1 MKEPVTGLPCPP
13 MSEEVIAGRYELLEL
28 VGRGGMSSVWKA
40 QDRLLDRTVAIKV
53 LHEQFTQ
60 DDEYVERFRRE
71 ARSVAQLSHPNIV
84 TVIDRGEDGGRQY
97 IVFEYVAGRNLKQLI
112 ERQGP
117 LPIHDAL
124 VFALQMARALG
135 FAHDRGLIHRD
146 VKPQNVLLND
156 DGQAKM
162 TDFGIARS
170 VDVDGVT
177 ITGTVLGTSEYIAP
191 EQARGQRVDA
201 LTDVYSLGVVLYEL
215 LTGGVPFQGENFV
228 AVALRHVNEPPPDVL
243 ERRPDCPPRVAL
255 AIERAMAKRPEDRF
269 QSMDE
274 LVSELESCLADLD
287 PSSEEAT
294 MISRRP
300 VRSAKPARPPRRRR
314 RIGLLWPILA
324 VLAILGIA
332 GLAAWGALALRD
344 NGGGSTAAPNTPI
357 RLSGLGAFDPPPGD
371 GAEHDDEAPNATDGD
386 PGTYWTTETYND
398 FSNSK
403 PGVGLVLDAGKE
415 VEPKSITVTTDTPGF
430 TAQIRDGSSPQGP
443 FQPVSGS
450 QTVEGETTFNLED
463 AKARYFVVWITDL
476 DTRAHVNE
484 VKAA

>member
-1 MKEPVTGLPCPP
+1 

-60 DDEYVERFRRE
+60 DEEYVERFRRE

-124 VFALQMARALG
+124 VLALQMARALG
-135 FAHDRGLIHRD
+135 FAHNRGLIHRD

-162 TDFGIARS
+162 TDFGIARA

-243 ERRPDCPPRVAL
+243 EHRPDCPPRIAL

-274 LVSELESCLADLD
+274 FVSELESCLADLD

-300 VRSAKPARPPRRRR
+300 VRPSRPARPPRRRR
-314 RIGLLWPILA
+314 RIGLLWPIAA
-324 VLAILGIA
+324 VLAILAVA
-332 GLAAWGALALRD
+332 GFAAWGALVLRD
-344 NGGGSTAAPNTPI
+344 GNGGSPAAANTPI
-357 RLSGLGAFDPPPGD
+357 RLSGIGAFDPAPPGD
-371 GAEHDDEAPNATDGD
+371 NAEHDDEAPNATDGN

-443 FQPVSGS
+443 FAPVSGS
-450 QTVEGETTFNLED
+450 QTVQGETTFDLED

-476 DTRAHVNE
+476 DSRAHVNE
-484 VKAA
+484 VTAA

>member
-1 MKEPVTGLPCPP
+1 

-28 VGRGGMSSVWKA
+28 VGRGGMSTVWKA

-60 DDEYVERFRRE
+60 DEEYVERFRRE

-97 IVFEYVAGRNLKQLI
+97 IVFEYVAGWNLKQVI

-117 LPIHDAL
+117 LPIRDAL
-124 VFALQMARALG
+124 LLALQMARALG

-146 VKPQNVLLND
+146 VKPQNVLLNE

-215 LTGGVPFQGENFV
+215 LAGGVPFHGENFV

-243 ERRPDCPPRVAL
+243 DRRPDCPPRVAM

-274 LVSELESCLADLD
+274 LVSELEACLADLD

-300 VRSAKPARPPRRRR
+300 VRPVRQPRPARRRR
-314 RIGLLWPILA
+314 RIGLVWPILA
-324 VLAILGIA
+324 VLAIIGIA
-332 GLAAWGALALRD
+332 ALAAWGALALRD
-344 NGGGSTAAPNTPI
+344 DGGGSPTAATSGPI
-357 RLSGLGAFDPPPGD
+357 RLSGIGAYDPEPPGD
-371 GAEHDDEAPNATDGD
+371 NAEHDDEAANATDGD
-386 PGTYWTTETYND
+386 SGTYWTTETYND

-403 PGVGLVLDAGKE
+403 PGVGLVLDAGKN

-430 TAQIRDGSSPQGP
+430 TAQIRDSDSPQGP
-443 FQPVSGS
+443 FQPVSDS
-450 QTVEGETTFNLED
+450 QTVEGETTFNLD
-463 AKARYFVVWITDL
+463 NADARYFVVWITDL
-476 DTRAHVNE
+476 DSRAHVNE